1 RWVRYIFADRNGT
14 RDRLMAKKRDKSAEK
29 PGNKVSSVLSVRS
42 SGFESP
48 EQFTANMLRAFELS
62 GQIMSKMVVDRQ
74 KRDGAFTVIGGMA
87 DVPKLFAPIAQYWM
101 S

>member
-1 RWVRYIFADRNGT
+1 
-14 RDRLMAKKRDKSAEK
+14 MAKKRDKSGEK
-29 PGNKVSSVLSVRS
+29 PGNKVTAAPPVPL

-62 GQIMSKMVVDRQ
+62 GQIVSKMVADRE

-101 S
+101 SDPQKLAAAQTK